1 MLHKYAVTLRQRVR
15 SIAVGE
21 VLRLLELALSTNDE
35 ELRSEA
41 MAHAV
46 RLSRSFRVKI
56 PRRLSLLI
64 CRKCMTPYRFDAS
77 RVRVRRGR
85 AGLTVLVKCGS
96 CGAVRRIP
104 VKP

>member
-1 MLHKYAVTLRQRVR
+1 MRRGVR
-15 SIAVGE
+15 GAAVGE
-21 VLRLLELALSTNDE
+21 VLRLLEIALSTADE
-35 ELRSEA
+35 ALRREA

-46 RLSRSFRVKI
+46 ELSRSFRVRI

-64 CRKCMTPYRFDAS
+64 CRKCMTPYRFDVS

-85 AGLTVLVKCGS
+85 AGLTVTVTCGS

-104 VKP
+104 LKP